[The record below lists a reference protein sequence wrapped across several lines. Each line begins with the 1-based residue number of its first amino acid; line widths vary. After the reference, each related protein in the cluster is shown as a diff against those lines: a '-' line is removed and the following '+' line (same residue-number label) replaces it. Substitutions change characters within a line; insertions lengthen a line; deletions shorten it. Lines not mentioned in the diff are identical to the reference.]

1 MNVLENNALL
11 NYVEKNSTEFESL
24 KTMSNKL
31 NFKLENQ
38 IAWSIEKDGDMKKLI
53 VRLFVVTEKDFDYK
67 NVKRINEVK
76 DIINETIEEFGD
88 NKMVCIQ
95 KAQERL
101 KVEFDLKEFL
111 KI

>member
-24 KTMSNKL
+24 KTLNNKL
-31 NFKLENQ
+31 NYKLENQ
-38 IAWSIEKDGDMKKLI
+38 IVWSIEKPGDMKKLV
-53 VRLFVVTEKDFDYK
+53 VRLFVVTARDFDYK

-76 DIINETIEEFGD
+76 DIINETIKEFGD
-88 NKMVCIQ
+88 DKMLCIQ

-101 KVEFDLKEFL
+101 NVEFDLEEFL
-111 KI
+111 KV